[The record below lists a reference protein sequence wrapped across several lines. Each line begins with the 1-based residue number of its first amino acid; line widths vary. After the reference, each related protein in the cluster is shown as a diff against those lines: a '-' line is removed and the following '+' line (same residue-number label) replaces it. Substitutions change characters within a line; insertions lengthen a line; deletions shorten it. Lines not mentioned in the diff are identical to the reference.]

1 VSVAVTINAPGW
13 EECAERN
20 EGWSCCIHICIG
32 SNPRKALKLPWWA
45 PGGSQRDHFLQ
56 VVACAA
62 MATEEVSLRPM
73 ALRPGGGGKAANPF
87 AAFGKGAGASLV
99 KKVISAAPGRC

>member
-1 VSVAVTINAPGW
+1 
-13 EECAERN
+13 
-20 EGWSCCIHICIG
+20 
-32 SNPRKALKLPWWA
+32 
-45 PGGSQRDHFLQ
+45 
-56 VVACAA
+56 

-87 AAFGKGAGASLV
+87 AAYGKGAGASLV